1 MPSIPLSFTQCTQYN
16 FWWYELILLESI
28 QTYPDCLFM
37 FCIYLVEIF
46 VPGEFWSYQIPS
58 NMMCEFIWS
67 ASWYT
72 WILIWWSYAF
82 THLLTL
88 SYDVELA
95 FRFYVNSKNCANKNT
110 NSKMVFPVP
119 GVFRFTLFQQHK
131 AHSNTNPSRVH
142 NINQIQN
149 ISLPAQH
156 IIFTWL
162 LHHPCP
168 LWQEFY
174 SNSQWKWFVKI
185 CITDTPWS

>member
-1 MPSIPLSFTQCTQYN
+1 MGWWGSLPHVILLTLYTLDILPSIPLSFTQCTQYN

-88 SYDVELA
+88 SYDVDLA
-95 FRFYVNSKNCANKNT
+95 FRFYVNPKNCANTNT
-110 NSKMVFPVP
+110 NSIT
-119 GVFRFTLFQQHK
+119 GI
-131 AHSNTNPSRVH
+131 SSSRCV
-142 NINQIQN
+142 QIYTFSTTQ
-149 ISLPAQH
+149 IS
-156 IIFTWL
+156 T
-162 LHHPCP
+162 
-168 LWQEFY
+168 
-174 SNSQWKWFVKI
+174 
-185 CITDTPWS
+185 